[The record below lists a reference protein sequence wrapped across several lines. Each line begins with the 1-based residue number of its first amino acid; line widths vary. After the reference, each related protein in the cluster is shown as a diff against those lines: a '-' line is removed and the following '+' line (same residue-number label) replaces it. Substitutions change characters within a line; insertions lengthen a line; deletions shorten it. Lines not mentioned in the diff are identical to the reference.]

1 MNTLI
6 YYVLVYPHLNYG
18 NLIWGNTYNKQIQ
31 MLMNIKKKIVRL
43 MTFNSYME
51 HTKPIFEN
59 LKILNIYKVNDY
71 LTSLFMFRY
80 HYIKNLPEVFI
91 NYFVSNNQIHHN
103 TRKASKLH
111 KSYKRTNYVK
121 HTLSNKGQLNDI
133 WNGLE
138 TKLKNIKSYTSYKRE
153 TKKYFLQS

>member
-1 MNTLI
+1 MN
-6 YYVLVYPHLNYG
+6 V
-18 NLIWGNTYNKQIQ
+18 Q
-31 MLMNIKKKIVRL
+31 KKIVRL

-51 HTKPIFEN
+51 HSKPIFEN
-59 LKILNIYKVNDY
+59 LKILNIFKINDY

-91 NYFVSNNQIHHN
+91 NYFVSNDQIHKHN
-103 TRKASKLH
+103 TRNASKLH

-121 HTLSNKGQLNDI
+121 HTLSNKGIDI

-138 TKLKNIKSYTSYKRE
+138 TKLKNIKSFNSYKKE
-153 TKKYFLQS
+153 TKNFYLLK